1 LSWADITKFFDAYNR
16 VARIYP
22 GIIAF
27 APVVWSAA
35 AFGFIPDLRSG
46 AVALLVVG
54 CLLYFFASLARS
66 RGKILEETLIGKW
79 GAWPTTLFLRH
90 RDEHFDKV
98 TKSRYHAALTKLCKL
113 PFPSA
118 ADELREPRGAD
129 DIYRSAT
136 KKLIEARRGPQYKM
150 LHDENASYGFRRNLL
165 ALKPISLVIGVVAA
179 VATGTSWWLSLPP
192 PVTAPAAFA
201 AFKAAPLLGVLFMI
215 DVGYLLLIAVF
226 VRESFVLQAAKEYTD
241 ALFRTLDAPAT
252 QRA

>member
-22 GIIAF
+22 AIIAF

-35 AFGFIPDLRSG
+35 AFGYIPDLRSG
-46 AVALLVVG
+46 AIALLVVG

-66 RGKILEETLIGKW
+66 RGKILEETLIKKW

-98 TKSRYHAALTKLCKL
+98 TKARYHAALAKLCKL

-118 ADELREPRGAD
+118 ADELRDPRGAD

-136 KKLIEARRGPQYKM
+136 KKLIEARRAPQYKM

-165 ALKPISLVIGVVAA
+165 GLKSIALVIGALAA
-179 VATGTSWWLSLPP
+179 VATGLSWRLNLPP
-192 PVTAPAAFA
+192 SATVSAVFA
-201 AFKAAPLLGVLFMI
+201 AFKAAPLLGLLFVI
-215 DVGYLLLIAVF
+215 DVGYVVLIAMF
-226 VRESFVLQAAKEYTD
+226 VREIFVFQAANEYTD
-241 ALFRTLDAPAT
+241 ALFRTLDATA
-252 QRA
+252 A